1 MNELQQKWREEFR
14 GLIEYK
20 DIHPPRKDPER

>member
-14 GLIEYK
+14 GLIECK